1 MTDNDPN
8 KKLNDKR
15 LQIEMGTLQ
24 LNLQRFELRLMEI
37 DVEKDKLQ
45 ENIETSNK
53 RIIEIQSLLK
63 GVK

>member
-15 LQIEMGTLQ
+15 LQIEMGTLHI
-24 LNLQRFELRLMEI
+24 NLQRFELRLMEI
-37 DVEKDKLQ
+37 DVEKEKLQ
-45 ENIETSNK
+45 ENSEATNK
-53 RIIEIQSLLK
+53 RIAEIQSLLT